1 MLKWHFC
8 PPPSLQFFLSNGFH
22 LFLFWKRILVVQD
35 GITLKTRSFS
45 LFHLVQSQTICR
57 CHSVCWCHLIFRSP
71 SNDTKDDVNDDHGHM
86 KILNDDVLNLRP
98 RQKHKTFAA
107 RQSPKWWQNCLNRI
121 SKCYPEI
128 YPLKIIQL
136 GFCLQTCSKSHTCL
150 FALCQNQSAHVLAYS
165 FFGSGKVEKKDSQE
179 VQVNAHTKIMSIW
192 SKWPRCPSVVGV
204 WSLKSLREA
213 VKKYGTI

>member
-45 LFHLVQSQTICR
+45 LFHLVQSQTTIFR

-98 RQKHKTFAA
+98 RQKQKLLQPDKAPNDDKNVWTG
-107 RQSPKWWQNCLNRI
+107 SQNAIR
-121 SKCYPEI
+121 
-128 YPLKIIQL
+128 KIILWNQ
-136 GFCLQTCSKSHTCL
+136 FSWDFVCKPAPRVAPASLQCVKISRL
-150 FALCQNQSAHVLAYS
+150 MILRPRFL
-165 FFGSGKVEKKDSQE
+165 
-179 VQVNAHTKIMSIW
+179 VQA
-192 SKWPRCPSVVGV
+192 R
-204 WSLKSLREA
+204 
-213 VKKYGTI
+213 